1 VARAVRTGSQ
11 LDVGLLLACMVLSA
25 LALFMPA
32 RFRDTVAASVR
43 RTVLAPMVTMQQHAE
58 VVRATIVAR
67 DTVEARAAQIT
78 GTRLDAPALQAENVQ
93 LRQILGLGTRLGHGF
108 VAAEALHA
116 DNFDSDFTLTVS
128 AGSNAGVERFTPVVT
143 ADGILGMVDRVDATM
158 SFAISWAHPDFR
170 VSAMSVDGSA
180 YGIVQPHLGTG
191 AERWLLEIRNV
202 AFRSPLKNG
211 TLIVSSGLGKGY
223 PRGIP
228 VGTVLGEVQTTD
240 KWARTYLIKP
250 AVLPNAIGPVLLL
263 IPSRSEKDVNG
274 VWTTLASADS
284 AAKAIV
290 TAGDSI
296 ARKAALAELAARKAA
311 LDSVALTDSTLL
323 DLPEGALPSA
333 GTPRPDSLKRPVVRD
348 TTRKPVR
355 VDSTKPK
362 PVTGPPPALEPSDV
376 AGPDDYVARTAV
388 LWP

>member
-1 VARAVRTGSQ
+1 MLVTCV
-11 LDVGLLLACMVLSA
+11 LLSA
-25 LALFMPA
+25 LSLFMPA
-32 RFRDTVAASVR
+32 RFRDSVASTVR
-43 RTVLAPMVTMQQHAE
+43 RTVLAPMISVQQRSE

-67 DTVEARAAQIT
+67 DSVQARGAQTI
-78 GTRLDAPALQAENVQ
+78 GARLDGPALQSENVQ
-93 LRQILGLGTRLGHGF
+93 LRQILGIGTRLGRGY
-108 VAAEALHA
+108 VAAEALQT
-116 DNFDSDFTLTVS
+116 DNFDRDFTLTVS

-143 ADGILGMVDRVDATM
+143 ADGILGMVDLVDATM
-158 SFAISWAHPDFR
+158 SFVISWAHPDFR

-228 VGTVLGEVQTTD
+228 VGTVMGEVTTTD

-250 AVLPNAIGPVLLL
+250 AVLPNAIGPVLLM
-263 IPSRSEKDVNG
+263 IPSRSQKDVNG

-290 TAGDSI
+290 SAGDSI

-311 LDSVALTDSTLL
+311 LDSAALTDSTLRA
-323 DLPEGALPSA
+323 LPPGTLPSA
-333 GTPRPDSLKRPVVRD
+333 GTPRPDSTKRD
-348 TTRKPVR
+348 TTRKAPVR
-355 VDSTKPK
+355 VDSTNKPK
-362 PVTGPPPALEPSDV
+362 PPTGPPPPLDELEGVSTV
-376 AGPDDYVARTAV
+376 LQTSGAR
-388 LWP
+388 